1 MHFYYWVISC
11 PSFFSFLLQI
21 EVPPPMA
28 GDTLLEGVATTQP
41 LIVSGVKKGLP
52 SGEVAGEA

>member
-1 MHFYYWVISC
+1 
-11 PSFFSFLLQI
+11 
-21 EVPPPMA
+21 MA